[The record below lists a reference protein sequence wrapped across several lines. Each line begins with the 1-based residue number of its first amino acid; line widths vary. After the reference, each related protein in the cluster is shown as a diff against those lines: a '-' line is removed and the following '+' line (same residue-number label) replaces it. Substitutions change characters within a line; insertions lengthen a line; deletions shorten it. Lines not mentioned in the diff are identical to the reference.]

1 MTWTEEH
8 HCGSAV
14 AGSFEQQ
21 STCSLWQWSVFSQ
34 PYYQEIVITSL
45 QEHCKVIT
53 KTIMLSHYVSCN
65 IFLLCSPPTHLKKQM
80 QYHSYKQSLWYSACV
95 PFTTQSEGLWYAT
108 HWDEF
113 VCSPPKNP
121 NNMQPSVDD
130 VVWRSN
136 ADWLKSC
143 LEQERDTSFATK
155 GNRCEKIINDQ
166 NSSVRR
172 TVLRQ
177 TVLIVS
183 SKSFFT
189 THI

>member
-95 PFTTQSEGLWYAT
+95 PFTTQSEGLWYAGAT
-108 HWDEF
+108 SCGDP
-113 VCSPPKNP
+113 VLL
-121 NNMQPSVDD
+121 VL
-130 VVWRSN
+130 VWRLNASFVFFRLSN
-136 ADWLKSC
+136 SEGRGIFLWGGWILWNIKC
-143 LEQERDTSFATK
+143 L
-155 GNRCEKIINDQ
+155 
-166 NSSVRR
+166 
-172 TVLRQ
+172 
-177 TVLIVS
+177 
-183 SKSFFT
+183 FFLGL
-189 THI
+189 